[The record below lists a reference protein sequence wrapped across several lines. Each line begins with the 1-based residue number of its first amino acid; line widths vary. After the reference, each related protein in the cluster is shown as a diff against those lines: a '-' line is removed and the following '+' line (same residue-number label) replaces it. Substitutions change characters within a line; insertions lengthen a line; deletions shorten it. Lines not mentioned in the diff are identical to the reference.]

1 MSEYSRKVLPILGMD
16 CPACALTIEKRLV
29 KLEGVKE
36 AEVNYMTQNV
46 VVTYDPNK
54 IGIPE
59 IEKAV
64 EELGYRIAY
73 KKYEG
78 ILERVSKI
86 FSRRKEETSFRLVS
100 DHEFEDFVLKAN
112 KPVVVVFTSANC
124 HVCKVLKTTLR
135 AVVEKFQDKVYFY
148 EMDILKNKKWEDYNV
163 LGTPTIF
170 YFKNGQEASRQL
182 GVLEQKEVENE
193 ILKLLVLA

>member
-36 AEVNYMTQNV
+36 AKVNYMTQNV
-46 VVTYDPNK
+46 AVTYDPNK
-54 IGIPE
+54 NGIPE
-59 IEKAV
+59 IEKAI

-86 FSRRKEETSFRLVS
+86 FSRKKEETSFRLVN

-124 HVCKVLKTTLR
+124 TACRMFKPVLE
-135 AVVEKFQDKVYFY
+135 AVAKKFKDKVYFY
-148 EMDILKNKKWEDYNV
+148 EMDFSKNKKWGDYNV
-163 LGTPTIF
+163 LGAPTIL
-170 YFKNGQEASRQL
+170 YFKNGQEMGRQL
-182 GVLEQKEVENE
+182 GLLEQKEVENE
-193 ILKLLVLA
+193 ILKLLAMA